1 MIKDLAEIVYEMAT
15 VRFYLLV
22 ITIVLFASLIATPFV
37 LLHRLYTYIYEGV
50 NYERKTKNGNDQ

>member
-1 MIKDLAEIVYEMAT
+1 
-15 VRFYLLV
+15 V
-22 ITIVLFASLIATPFV
+22 ITIVLFASLIATLFV